1 MQLAEDGIADDE
13 DNPCYDY
20 TTDNLDCQDLTMLL
34 ARLVNTRLAA

>member
-1 MQLAEDGIADDE
+1 MQLAEDGIANDE

-34 ARLVNTRLAA
+34 ARLANTRLAA